1 MYKKFFMGIAAMA
14 ALTLVSCSSDDL
26 NSLSDNSSK
35 NEAISFDGYLGRS
48 AVAVNGTRGS
58 VVEIDDLQKSTEGF
72 GVFGNYMEETETTTA
87 YGENLFKNQQVKYDK
102 NKNLAEWTYTD
113 TKYWPTEG
121 HINFLAYAPYDSEQ
135 NLIENSKLKFKVTG
149 QKDLLWANAKNQT
162 KANNSG
168 DKKVEFTFYH
178 ALAKIGYSLKQKDTY
193 NKTTITVTSIKLVGS
208 DPKGAFY
215 TEGTFDLSKENNGE
229 NLWTTEENVTKQN
242 FDWFTGSA
250 VLTTDAANNN
260 ADKYLFVIPQ
270 DFSATAANKLSVVV
284 EYTVQ
289 TEGTVA
295 LKNKVTKPITANFL
309 QGKAYMINLII
320 GLTPIDFDVK
330 VVNGWENGDKIGDIT
345 WE

>member
-48 AVAVNGTRGS
+48 AVAVNGSRGS
-58 VVEIDDLQKSTEGF
+58 EVNKDALQNSAEGF

-87 YGENLFKNQQVKYDK
+87 YGENLFKNEQVTYDK
-102 NKNLAEWTYTD
+102 SATPAKWTYTN

-135 NLIENSKLKFKVTG
+135 KLIENSKLKFKVIG
-149 QKDLLWANAKNQT
+149 QKDLLWANAEKQT

-168 DKKVEFTFYH
+168 TKKVEFTFYH
-178 ALAKIGYSLKQKDTY
+178 ALAKIGYSLKQRDTY

-208 DPKGAFY
+208 DNKGAFY
-215 TEGTFDLSKENNGE
+215 TEGTFDLSKGNNGE
-229 NLWTTEENVTKQN
+229 NLWTTEQNVTKQD
-242 FDWFTGSA
+242 FDWLSSNT
-250 VLTTDAANNN
+250 VLTTVAANNA
-260 ADKYLFVIPQ
+260 ADNYLFVIPQ
-270 DFSATAANKLSVVV
+270 NFSESTTDKLFVVV

-289 TEGTVA
+289 TEGTAA

-309 QGKAYMINLII
+309 QGKAYTINLNI
-320 GLTPIDFDVK
+320 GLTPIEFDAEVK
-330 VVNGWENGDKIGDIT
+330 EWENGGTIDDIT
-345 WE
+345 LE